1 MRPLP
6 PTLMTLLKSCVLA
19 GALAVCGALGAP
31 ASAESGAHRNP
42 PPPPVHV
49 DVAPADLR

>member
-6 PTLMTLLKSCVLA
+6 STLMTLLKSCVLA
-19 GALAVCGALGAP
+19 GALAMCGVLSAP

-42 PPPPVHV
+42 PPPPAHV
-49 DVAPADLR
+49 DIALADRR